1 MVVKLLSGV
10 AGGII
15 GVTEPRRVAAVC
27 MARRV
32 AEEMNL
38 TSRFAFFWRLSND
51 YFCNRVNCCNYF
63 LNCALIAF

>member
-38 TSRFAFFWRLSND
+38 TSRFAFFSGGCRTIT
-51 YFCNRVNCCNYF
+51 FVIV
-63 LNCALIAF
+63 LIAAIIF

>member
-38 TSRFAFFWRLSND
+38 TSRFAFFLGAVERL
-51 YFCNRVNCCNYF
+51 
-63 LNCALIAF
+63 LL